1 MERYIC
7 VGFFSVFFTFF
18 PSSRVLQYDQRLK
31 IRIIESLFSNFKKY
45 LPQRKDNLSSC
56 LKKTTLTLHRINT
69 DNLYAL
75 LTAYMFITVLF
86 FYRYDISYKIIP
98 ILYKMMYL
106 SCKISLQTPL
116 DCRLC
121 INDEL
126 TMYKTFIYTC
136 TYKILC
142 CYQHWYQYKKENIKF
157 WSDINP
163 ISTSTAIAIIILH
176 LWGYSFNYNLKY

>member
-1 MERYIC
+1 MQWHTYQCLYLCPVSHIWHSPEACLLERYIC

-86 FYRYDISYKIIP
+86 FYRYDMSYKIIP
-98 ILYKMMYL
+98 ILYKMMYIAK
-106 SCKISLQTPL
+106 SVCKHHSIVG
-116 DCRLC
+116 C
-121 INDEL
+121 
-126 TMYKTFIYTC
+126 
-136 TYKILC
+136 
-142 CYQHWYQYKKENIKF
+142 
-157 WSDINP
+157 
-163 ISTSTAIAIIILH
+163 A
-176 LWGYSFNYNLKY
+176 